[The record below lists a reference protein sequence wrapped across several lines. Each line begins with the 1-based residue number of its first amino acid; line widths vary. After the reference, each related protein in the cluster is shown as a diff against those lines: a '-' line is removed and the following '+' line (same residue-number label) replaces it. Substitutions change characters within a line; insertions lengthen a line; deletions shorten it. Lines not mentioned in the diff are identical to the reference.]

1 MKNSFILYTED
12 LDVVIN
18 ELGETFRIGELII
31 AINNYVKDK
40 TIPQFT
46 DPMLSMAFKFIKNKL
61 DKDIEKW
68 EQTKQA
74 RSEAGKKHKGN
85 QYTNKSNGTNGTNV
99 PKEMEQ
105 MEQVGT
111 NGTNGTEY
119 VTVTVDVNDN
129 NNIINNNTNTP
140 QKKQNSAIVATKRKS
155 KTSTVYDYFAE
166 KYRLNTGI
174 DYMPDKKDFVL
185 LAELLKKFHPR
196 VIMQKIDWLEAS
208 CVHHVFWFAKNI
220 NDFTIGKLY
229 SQWNLILP
237 QLTKEQQQEQAE
249 QQQEEELKQKVMAN
263 LQKRRQQNG
272 IPVK

>member
-18 ELGETFRIGELII
+18 ELGETFRVGELLI

-40 TIPQFT
+40 TIPQFS
-46 DPMLSMAFKFIKNKL
+46 DPLLSMAFKFIKNKL

-85 QYTNKSNGTNGTNV
+85 QYTNKPNGTNGTSV
-99 PKEMEQ
+99 PKMEQ
-105 MEQVGT
+105 TEQNGT

-129 NNIINNNTNTP
+129 NNIINNINNTNTP

-155 KTSTVYDYFAE
+155 KTSTVYEYFAE

-196 VIMQKIDWLEAS
+196 VIMRKIDWLEAS

-237 QLTKEQQQEQAE
+237 QLTEEQQK
-249 QQQEEELKQKVMAN
+249 QQEERNKDEQLRLKVMEN
-263 LQKRRQQNG
+263 LKKRKQNG